1 MVRYGVENLFL
12 VSFAVFSS
20 AYWLRWWRLISGK
33 PCGLARQPR
42 QLAISAHGL
51 MAFELSPTHHLSFFV
66 LLLLLF
72 IPIIVRRTSASMDVL
87 LARSRSW
94 YKLRSRSSDADC
106 CWLRVYTGVN
116 WGDHCAG
123 VKVDGNCTS
132 VLYPVQRHM
141 LLTFIEASYMQISTD
156 FLLEQAKNV
165 CGLLPSRRRRTDL
178 LDGFNSAYSVVVAL
192 LILL

>member
-1 MVRYGVENLFL
+1 
-12 VSFAVFSS
+12 
-20 AYWLRWWRLISGK
+20 
-33 PCGLARQPR
+33 
-42 QLAISAHGL
+42 
-51 MAFELSPTHHLSFFV
+51 MALWPLSF
-66 LLLLLF
+66 LPL
-72 IPIIVRRTSASMDVL
+72 IIFLSSCFYSCCSFPSSFEELQHPWTSCWHN
-87 LARSRSW
+87 RSRSW

>member
-87 LARSRSW
+87 LAQSI
-94 YKLRSRSSDADC
+94 
-106 CWLRVYTGVN
+106 T
-116 WGDHCAG
+116 
-123 VKVDGNCTS
+123 
-132 VLYPVQRHM
+132 VLVQA
-141 LLTFIEASYMQISTD
+141 TVT
-156 FLLEQAKNV
+156 V
-165 CGLLPSRRRRTDL
+165 VGCGLLLAASIYW
-178 LDGFNSAYSVVVAL
+178 G
-192 LILL
+192 